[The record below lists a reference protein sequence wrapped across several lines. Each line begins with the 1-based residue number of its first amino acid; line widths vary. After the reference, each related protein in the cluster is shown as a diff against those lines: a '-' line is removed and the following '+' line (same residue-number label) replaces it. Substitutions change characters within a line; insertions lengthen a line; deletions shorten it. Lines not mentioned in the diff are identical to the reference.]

1 MTIVNTP
8 LKWAGSKTRVMESL
22 STHLPKGKRLVEP
35 FVGSGAVFMNTDY
48 DKYLLADINGDLI
61 NLYNIIMHQTE
72 SFIRIARE
80 YFGDMNGEHNYY
92 IARNHFNLESG
103 LLCRAVLF
111 IYLNRHCY
119 NGLSRYN
126 QKGEFNVP
134 WGRRDKVYFPQD
146 EIRQF
151 AAKAN
156 DKKAV
161 FICCDFEEAL
171 AMTVAGDAIYCDPP
185 YASSFTQ
192 YHTGGFNQ
200 DDQQRLVTEL
210 RAAARRGCNVAVS
223 NDYTLESV
231 ALYPGF
237 VHHTITAPRSM
248 SCKADGRQSVQ
259 ELVATLGGCNG
270 L

>member
-1 MTIVNTP
+1 MNIINTP

-22 STHLPKGKRLVEP
+22 STHLPKGNRLVEP

-48 DKYLLADINGDLI
+48 DQYLLADINGDLI
-61 NLYNIIMHQTE
+61 NLYNIIMCQTE
-72 SFIRIARE
+72 KFIRVTKE
-80 YFGDMNGEHNYY
+80 YFSHLQSERDYY
-92 IARNHFNLESG
+92 AVRNDFNLGEDDFYK
-103 LLCRAVLF
+103 AVMFL
-111 IYLNRHCY
+111 YLNRHCY

-134 WGRRDKVYFPQD
+134 WGRRDKVYFPED

-151 AAKAN
+151 SAKAN
-156 DKKAV
+156 DKNAV
-161 FICCDFEEAL
+161 FICCDFKEAL

-185 YASSFTQ
+185 YAASFTQ
-192 YHTGGFNQ
+192 YHTAGFNQ
-200 DDQQRLVTEL
+200 DDQHRLVTEL